1 MLNDIYLGVKFAL
14 SYFSILPIH
23 FRETDN
29 LSTKRVLAFMLLSLP
44 FVGLLLGAITVTIF
58 SLLEHLGWYGA
69 LISALIYMV
78 LYGFIHT
85 EAVIDVADA
94 IYASHGGEDSYKI
107 IKEPTV
113 GAMGVLYAVAT
124 LLLKISGVIYLLMHG
139 FLMEFIAILVLSR
152 ISLLLLFY
160 LHTFR
165 SSFATQ
171 LKESLSK
178 IHLIGSSILIVVM
191 TFTLTSHMLWLLP
204 LALLFASL
212 ISWSIKRRIGFV
224 NGDVLGATLEG
235 VETLLFFVVALW
247 L

>member
-14 SYFSILPIH
+14 SYFSIIPIH
-23 FRETDN
+23 FKETDN

-44 FVGLLLGAITVTIF
+44 FVGVLLGTITVTIY

-69 LISALIYMV
+69 LISALIYMM

-94 IYASHGGEDSYKI
+94 IYASHGGKDSYEI

-124 LLLKISGVIYLLMHG
+124 MLLKISGVIYLLMHG
-139 FLMEFIAILVLSR
+139 FLMEFIAIIVLSR

-171 LKESLSK
+171 LKESLGK
-178 IHLIGSSILIVVM
+178 IHLISASILIVVM
-191 TFTLTSHMLWLLP
+191 TLTLTYHTLWLLP

-212 ISWSIKRRIGFV
+212 ISWSIKKRIGFV

>member
-14 SYFSILPIH
+14 SYFSIIPIH

-44 FVGLLLGAITVTIF
+44 FVGVLLGTITVTIY

-69 LISALIYMV
+69 LISALIYMM

-94 IYASHGGEDSYKI
+94 IYASHGGKDSYEI

-124 LLLKISGVIYLLMHG
+124 MLLKISGVIYLLMHG
-139 FLMEFIAILVLSR
+139 FLMEFIAIIVLSR

-171 LKESLSK
+171 LKESLGK

-191 TFTLTSHMLWLLP
+191 TLTLTYHTLWLLP

-212 ISWSIKRRIGFV
+212 ISWSIKKRIGFV
-224 NGDVLGATLEG
+224 NGDVLGTTLEG

>member
-1 MLNDIYLGVKFAL
+1 
-14 SYFSILPIH
+14 
-23 FRETDN
+23 
-29 LSTKRVLAFMLLSLP
+29 MLLSLP
-44 FVGLLLGAITVTIF
+44 FVGVLLGTITVTIY

-69 LISALIYMV
+69 LISALIYMM

-94 IYASHGGEDSYKI
+94 IYASHGGKDSYEI

-124 LLLKISGVIYLLMHG
+124 MLLKISGVIYLLMHG
-139 FLMEFIAILVLSR
+139 FLMEFIAIIVLSR

-171 LKESLSK
+171 LKESLGK

-191 TFTLTSHMLWLLP
+191 TLTLTYHTLWLLP